1 MVESR
6 LRKRGVPLVS
16 TNLAPQCLHWNLW
29 RPRAVP
35 AAPDDVL
42 SLALEVVS
50 AVRVLADEF

>member
-29 RPRAVP
+29 CPALFRPRLMMSFP
-35 AAPDDVL
+35 
-42 SLALEVVS
+42 SLW
-50 AVRVLADEF
+50 R